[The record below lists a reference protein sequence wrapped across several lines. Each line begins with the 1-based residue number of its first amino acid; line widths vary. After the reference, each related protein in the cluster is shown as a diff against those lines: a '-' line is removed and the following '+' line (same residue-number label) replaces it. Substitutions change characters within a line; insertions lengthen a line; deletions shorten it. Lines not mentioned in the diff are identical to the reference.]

1 MEYIKSIIF
10 LLGIEAKKIA
20 PLTIIF
26 LLSSLSDLVSIGL
39 IGGYLSIIIDPTFYQ
54 SFISN
59 YPRLD
64 FLSHLE
70 QSEAILL
77 IGYILV
83 SAFFVKFIFLLYSN
97 FLILRFANQ
106 EQAKIQKVM
115 MSGILNQEYENFILS
130 KGGENLA
137 SIANY
142 SSIYKD
148 VLQATLQLFS
158 NLIVIIAVFIMLGII
173 SIKTLL
179 VLLGMLGVIFLLY
192 NFILTPKIG
201 SYGRQY
207 TEGMANIMQGT
218 SEVSQGIKELK
229 TLGKED
235 FFIKSVN
242 KSADLVAQSALKLNL
257 FSILPKNLIEL
268 MLIGFIVL
276 IVSVNLASNS
286 DLGATLSILGI
297 FAAAMIRVAPLVS
310 QIQASVNSLIFG
322 RDSVIRLSNVI
333 VDHGTD
339 INMRPETE
347 NQNRNVHAPAN
358 NEIPFQSLELQDISY
373 TYPNSEQE
381 SLKKISLE
389 INKGD
394 FIGLIGPSG
403 AGKTTLVDI
412 ILGFLKPSSGALKL
426 NGLDA
431 HTRIE
436 DWRAYCAYL
445 PQEIFLIDGTLEQN
459 ITLSR
464 EKVDPTKLTAA
475 LTLSRLSS
483 LVQDLPQGLDTN
495 LGDRGIRL
503 SGGQKQRVAIARSI
517 FNKREVL
524 ILDESTSALDSA
536 TEKDV
541 IKELMTLRNEKTII
555 SIAHRTSTL
564 KECNKIYKV
573 LDGRVEGPFSYNEIK
588 E

>member
-10 LLGIEAKKIA
+10 LLGAEAKKVA
-20 PLTIIF
+20 PLTIVF

-59 YPRLD
+59 YPSLD
-64 FLSHLE
+64 FFIRLE

-83 SAFFVKFIFLLYSN
+83 AAFFIKFIFLLFSN
-97 FLILRFANQ
+97 FLILQFANK
-106 EQAKIQKVM
+106 EQAKIQKLM
-115 MSGILNQEYENFILS
+115 MHGILNQEYENFILS

-148 VLQATLQLFS
+148 VLQAILQLFS
-158 NLIVIIAVFIMLGII
+158 NLIVIIAVFIMLGIV

-179 VLLGMLGVIFLLY
+179 VLLGMLSILFLFY
-192 NFILTPKIG
+192 NFFLTTKIG
-201 SYGRQY
+201 SYGKQY

-235 FFIKSVN
+235 FFLDSVN
-242 KSADLVAQSALKLNL
+242 KSADLVAKSALKLNL
-257 FSILPKNLIEL
+257 FSILPKNLIEV

-276 IVSVNLASNS
+276 IVSINLASNG

-322 RDSVIRLSNVI
+322 RDSVIRLSKVI
-333 VDHGTD
+333 LDHGTN
-339 INMRPETE
+339 INMSSEIKS
-347 NQNRNVHAPAN
+347 QNSTLHASAN
-358 NEIPFQSLELQDISY
+358 NGILFQSLELENISY
-373 TYPNSEQE
+373 VYPNAEQE
-381 SLKKISLE
+381 SLSKISIE

-394 FIGLIGPSG
+394 FVGLIGPSG
-403 AGKTTLVDI
+403 AGKTTLVDV

-431 HTRIE
+431 HIRIE

-464 EKVDPTKLTAA
+464 EKVDPGELTSA
-475 LTLSRLSS
+475 LRLSKLSS
-483 LVQDLPQGLDTN
+483 LVEDLPQGLNTN

-555 SIAHRTSTL
+555 AIAHRTSTL

-573 LDGRVEGPFSYNEIK
+573 QDGRIEGPFSYNEIK